1 MYPPGRFLNPLEA
14 AVPRRYSLLAL
25 ASGVAVV
32 ASFFA
37 VPSAAAAAPGP
48 YRLAALQVLTPTAAP
63 GVQLIPGRYIV
74 TTRLSFKAALSVRE
88 QFSGALQ
95 GFVADLTPAQVN
107 LLKHNADV
115 LSIEQDA
122 WHHNVIDTTQANP
135 PSWGIDRADQ
145 VNLPLSSSYTYT
157 ATGAGVHAYII
168 DTGVD
173 PTHANF
179 GGRAT
184 FDFNAIDSNNT
195 DCNSHGTHVA
205 GTIGSASYGVA
216 KGVRLHGVKWLDCN
230 GSGTTSAAI
239 SAVNWVT
246 ANKIAPAVANTSWNA
261 TYSATLATALTNM
274 MNSGVF
280 LATSGGNTGA
290 NSCDRL
296 PRNLTAALVVAAT
309 TSTDARASYSS
320 TGPCIDIY
328 GPGSSI
334 ISTVPGGG
342 SGSKS
347 GTSMS
352 TPHATG
358 IAALYKQTF
367 GNGSQAT
374 VHAWFISN
382 ASNGVVTGSLSG
394 TPNRLLNKRTL

>member
-1 MYPPGRFLNPLEA
+1 M
-14 AVPRRYSLLAL
+14 PRRIPLLAL
-25 ASGVAVV
+25 AVSLA
-32 ASFFA
+32 AAATSLA
-37 VPSAAAAAPGP
+37 VPASAAADVPGA
-48 YRLAALQVLTPTAAP
+48 YRTVPLRVLTPAAAP
-63 GVQLIPGRYIV
+63 DVELIPGRYIV
-74 TTRLSFKAALSVRE
+74 TTRSSFKSTLSVRE
-88 QFSGALQ
+88 SFTGALN
-95 GFVADLTPAQVN
+95 GFVADLTPAQVKS
-107 LLKHNADV
+107 LTRSADV
-115 LSIEQDA
+115 LSVEQDA
-122 WHHNVIDTTQANP
+122 WHHNVLDTTQTNP
-135 PSWGIDRADQ
+135 PSWGIDRIDQ
-145 VNLPLSSSYTYT
+145 VNRPLSNSYTYT

-179 GGRAT
+179 GGRAS
-184 FDFNAIDSNNT
+184 FDFNSIDSNNT

-216 KGVRLHGVKWLDCN
+216 KGVRLHGVKWLNCS

-246 ANKIAPAVANTSWNA
+246 SNKIAPAVANTSWNA
-261 TYSATLATALTNM
+261 TYSSTLATALTNM

-280 LATSGGNTGA
+280 LATSGGNTGG

-309 TSTDARASYSS
+309 TNTDARASYSS
-320 TGPCIDIY
+320 IGTCIDIY

-334 ISTVPGGG
+334 ISTIPGGG

-352 TPHATG
+352 TPHAAG
-358 IAALYKQTF
+358 IAALYKQTN
-367 GNGSQAT
+367 GNASQAT
-374 VHAWFISN
+374 IHAWIINN

-394 TPNRLLNKRTL
+394 TPNRLLNKRSL